1 MATRISSQTGRGGRS
16 WKRQRVPLLGPVLAT
31 CSTFG
36 RRSDGP
42 SGARGGISLN
52 SPSSSAGFITIPR
65 TTSSYYPSK
74 LDLACDLQEGGV
86 LQG

>member
-1 MATRISSQTGRGGRS
+1 MATRISSQTGRRGHS
-16 WKRQRVPLLGPVLAT
+16 SKRQRVPLLGPVLAT
-31 CSTFG
+31 YSTFG

-65 TTSSYYPSK
+65 TSYYPSK